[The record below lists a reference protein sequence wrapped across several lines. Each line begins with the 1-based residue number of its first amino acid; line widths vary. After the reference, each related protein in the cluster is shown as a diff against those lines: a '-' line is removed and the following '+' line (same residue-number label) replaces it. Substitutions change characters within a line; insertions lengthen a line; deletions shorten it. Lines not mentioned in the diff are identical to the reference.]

1 MPRIVSRDGF
11 EFLCVNPAIPHN
23 STYPLRIKC
32 FQDLELLTL
41 DALRKPE
48 HRVMGRMYFFSKN
61 GCLTLTWHGGRIT
74 LNPALI

>member
-1 MPRIVSRDGF
+1 MSRTVSGDGF

-32 FQDLELLTL
+32 FQDLALLTL

-48 HRVMGRMYFFSKN
+48 HRVMGRMYFVSKN
-61 GCLTLTWHGGRIT
+61 GSHPITWHGGRIA
-74 LNPALI
+74 LSPALI